1 MPNLNNL
8 KNRISVV
15 SSTQKITNAME
26 LVSTSKLRRLRN
38 EYTQVKSYLD
48 TLQDTFNELIAHVQP
63 NDFYDI
69 FPQNNIESSLYIV
82 ITSDLGLCGSY
93 NSNIIKLLT
102 EKIKQNDKIIILGTK
117 GVGLVLGSSL
127 KDQVIKSYINIGD
140 KLSYKLSNEIT
151 KLALEYYT
159 DKKISKINLIYTEF
173 INNLTQTPISLQLFP
188 INVNS
193 YSKTQNQT
201 DSIEF
206 EPNAETVLLETI
218 PIFISSMIYCLS
230 ANSKISEMASRRNA
244 MENATSNAGDL
255 IKDLKLEFNRQ
266 RQGIITQ
273 EITEIVA
280 GADAT

>member
-1 MPNLNNL
+1 M
-8 KNRISVV
+8 
-15 SSTQKITNAME
+15 
-26 LVSTSKLRRLRN
+26 
-38 EYTQVKSYLD
+38 
-48 TLQDTFNELIAHVQP
+48 
-63 NDFYDI
+63 
-69 FPQNNIESSLYIV
+69 
-82 ITSDLGLCGSY
+82 
-93 NSNIIKLLT
+93 
-102 EKIKQNDKIIILGTK
+102 
-117 GVGLVLGSSL
+117 

-151 KLALEYYT
+151 KMALEYYT

-218 PIFISSMIYCLS
+218 PMFISSMIYCLS
-230 ANSKISEMASRRNA
+230 ANSKISEMGTRRNA

>member
-151 KLALEYYT
+151 KMALEYYT

-218 PIFISSMIYCLS
+218 PMFISSMIYCLS
-230 ANSKISEMASRRNA
+230 ANSKISEIASRRNA

>member
-151 KLALEYYT
+151 KMALEYYT
-159 DKKISKINLIYTEF
+159 DKKISKINLIYTKF

-218 PIFISSMIYCLS
+218 PMFISSMIYCLS

>member
-218 PIFISSMIYCLS
+218 PMFISSMIYCLS

>member
-38 EYTQVKSYLD
+38 EYAQVKSYLD

-151 KLALEYYT
+151 KMALEYYT

-218 PIFISSMIYCLS
+218 PMFISSMIYCLS

>member
-218 PIFISSMIYCLS
+218 PMFISSMIYCLS

-255 IKDLKLEFNRQ
+255 IKDLKLELNRQ

>member
-151 KLALEYYT
+151 KIALEYYT

-218 PIFISSMIYCLS
+218 PMFISSMIYCLS

>member
-127 KDQVIKSYINIGD
+127 KDQVIKIYINIGD

-218 PIFISSMIYCLS
+218 PMFISSMIYCLS

>member
-48 TLQDTFNELIAHVQP
+48 TLQDTFNELISHVQP

-117 GVGLVLGSSL
+117 GVGLVLDSSL

-151 KLALEYYT
+151 KMALEYYT

-218 PIFISSMIYCLS
+218 PMFISSMIYCLS

>member
-151 KLALEYYT
+151 KMALEYYT

-218 PIFISSMIYCLS
+218 PMFISSMIYCLS

>member
-38 EYTQVKSYLD
+38 EYTQVKSYLE

-218 PIFISSMIYCLS
+218 PMFISSMIYCLS

>member
-38 EYTQVKSYLD
+38 EYRQVKSYLD

-151 KLALEYYT
+151 KIALEYYT

-218 PIFISSMIYCLS
+218 PMFISSMIYCLS

>member
-38 EYTQVKSYLD
+38 EYTQVKSYLE

-218 PIFISSMIYCLS
+218 PMFISSMIYCLS
-230 ANSKISEMASRRNA
+230 ANSKISEMAPRRNA

>member
-63 NDFYDI
+63 NDFYQI

-151 KLALEYYT
+151 KMALEYYT

-218 PIFISSMIYCLS
+218 PMFISSMIYCLS

>member
-151 KLALEYYT
+151 KMGLEYYT

-218 PIFISSMIYCLS
+218 PMFISSMIYCLS